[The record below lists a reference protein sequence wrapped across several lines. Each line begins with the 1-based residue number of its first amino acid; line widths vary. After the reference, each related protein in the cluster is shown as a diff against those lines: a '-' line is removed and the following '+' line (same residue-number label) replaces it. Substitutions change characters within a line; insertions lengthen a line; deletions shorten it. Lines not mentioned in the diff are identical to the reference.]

1 MKRLIVCLLLL
12 AILAFALV
20 SCGKKKPAAT
30 EEPTAATGTTDKWE
44 ALSPE
49 VRAFP
54 SDTRTL
60 RIELSDFENAEKDSK
75 NDLYVAGPDENAL
88 SGADTI
94 GKMVYERNSNA
105 KRLLG
110 TTVEYSY
117 WDYAWESQ
125 GPKIV
130 EVVQGADPSMPDLFV
145 NMIYDLGN
153 ATLQGVL
160 KDVWSIP
167 GSYFDFEADGW
178 MDEWMKSMS
187 LTGDRAYILAG
198 DYFIDIVRAFGV
210 LPFNADLMD
219 ANGAKLAPA
228 LLGGGL
234 GAGETM
240 SQRFFDYVEAGNWT
254 WDALGKLCAAVW
266 VDNGTPG
273 QTDIYDT
280 LGMLG
285 NAQTGMTTSFYLYSA
300 NEPLFETRTI
310 KDENDPNNGKTW
322 IYYAEDSTVL
332 GGIFDAV
339 ANVFKGDGA
348 LATNASADN
357 GATAEN
363 PSTAYH
369 WVKFG
374 QGETL
379 FAGAC
384 AMGAI
389 ELDAF
394 QEMRD
399 LFSVVPLPKVSA
411 DKKYNTIIHNIGD
424 AGAINVKTEPGKTKV
439 LSAYLQYCT
448 EHSTAIRT
456 HFQEVVVKYKNTV
469 YNQGTDRMLDL
480 IYNSVV
486 NGRDKSIED
495 LMRGDATC
503 KGLQWHNFMKKEG
516 KLDHTSAYIASDY
529 KSARDTKQAYLDSI
543 LETWYNLPTS
553 K

>member
-110 TTVEYSY
+110 VTVEYTY

-198 DYFIDIVRAFGV
+198 DYFLDIVRAFGV
-210 LPFNADLMD
+210 LPFNATLMD
-219 ANGAKLAPA
+219 KNGSKLAPA
-228 LLGGGL
+228 LLDTSL
-234 GAGETM
+234 GENETM
-240 SQRFFDYVEAGNWT
+240 SQRFFDFVERGDWT
-254 WDALGKLCAAVW
+254 WEALGKLCEAIW
-266 VDNGTPG
+266 VDKGTAG
-273 QTDIYDT
+273 QNDIYDT
-280 LGMLG
+280 LGILG

-300 NEPLFETRTI
+300 NEPLFESKKNGDG
-310 KDENDPNNGKTW
+310 KDW
-322 IYYAEDSTVL
+322 IYYAEDSTAL
-332 GGIFDAV
+332 GGIFNAV
-339 ANVFKGDGA
+339 ANVFKGNGA

-424 AGAINVKTEPGKTKV
+424 AGAICVNTAPDKAKV
-439 LSAYLQYCT
+439 ISAFLQYCT
-448 EHSTAIRT
+448 EHSGDIRE
-456 HFQEVVVKYKNTV
+456 HFQEVVMKYKNTV

-480 IYNSVV
+480 IYDSVV

-495 LMRGDATC
+495 LMRGDNTC

-516 KLDHTSAYIASDY
+516 RLDHDASYIASEY

-543 LETWYNLPTS
+543 LNTWYGLPTS